1 MEKNVMADEIPIDGK
16 DTRALRHWAKRH
28 EEFFP
33 GLDGERNKTTVLLEG
48 AADEIERL
56 NRANAEWID
65 RLISADRERG
75 RLRAALEWLRGW
87 RMKDHEAIDCTIQ
100 HALGEADTCTVCH
113 PHGNAALAGDAK
125 PETVAPYYCTTTDR
139 WTSSRTCPDC
149 GYHTTVAPG
158 GAVPASASPN
168 IAESND
174 RADAAPKCRLPTFKD
189 CGVCMEYPF
198 CGCGAQAWTDRIRV
212 ALLPYVRHTHPNC
225 HDVKAPGST
234 ERHGCLCGLADALA
248 MPLVQPPA
256 APATERKP

>member
-1 MEKNVMADEIPIDGK
+1 MDKGPWTVHHDRLNG
-16 DTRALRHWAKRH
+16 RAIGVGSDDFK
-28 EEFFP
+28 
-33 GLDGERNKTTVLLEG
+33 LDVLLRVSGDFGCNE
-48 AADEIERL
+48 ERD
-56 NRANAEWID
+56 AYCA
-65 RLISADRERG
+65 
-75 RLRAALEWLRGW
+75 WLAGV
-87 RMKDHEAIDCTIQ
+87 
-100 HALGEADTCTVCH
+100 L
-113 PHGNAALAGDAK
+113 NAALAGDAK
-125 PETVAPYYCTTTDR
+125 PDTRPCGCRGQTVCDV
-139 WTSSRTCPDC
+139 CQ
-149 GYHTTVAPG
+149 GV
-158 GAVPASASPN
+158 AVPASASPN

-256 APATERKP
+256 APATEAKP

>member
-1 MEKNVMADEIPIDGK
+1 M
-16 DTRALRHWAKRH
+16 
-28 EEFFP
+28 
-33 GLDGERNKTTVLLEG
+33 
-48 AADEIERL
+48 
-56 NRANAEWID
+56 
-65 RLISADRERG
+65 
-75 RLRAALEWLRGW
+75 
-87 RMKDHEAIDCTIQ
+87 
-100 HALGEADTCTVCH
+100 
-113 PHGNAALAGDAK
+113 
-125 PETVAPYYCTTTDR
+125 
-139 WTSSRTCPDC
+139 
-149 GYHTTVAPG
+149 G
-158 GAVPASASPN
+158 GSVPASASPK

-256 APATERKP
+256 APATEAKP